1 MSPTAADDIRIG
13 SILRDTYEIVSLLG
27 TGGMGKVFLA
37 RHLRL
42 PGKQVAVKV
51 LLSDEEVTAD
61 QYARFRREAE
71 ITSRLGHPNIVGVL
85 DFHGPEGEGAAPFL
99 VLEYLSGETLSRRL
113 KRGPLPLPEA
123 LFVARQI
130 GSALHAAHQAGVIHR
145 DLKPGNVF
153 LVPTESWDVADYQVK
168 LLDFGISKLV
178 SAQTVRTQDDV
189 LMGTPRYMSP
199 EQARGQNTKV
209 DARSDLFALGV
220 IVYELLSGKSPFAD
234 ESVVGILYRIVN
246 EPVDPLASICPHL
259 PASVCAAVDK
269 ALSKQPGDRQ
279 PSIAAFIEEL
289 TGAAPSS
296 SSVRSEPQPASQE
309 APPAPVSAGVD
320 RGGPSAAS
328 VAAAPATVPGRKAPP
343 AQEAVPTFLPMAVE
357 AAPPSMMEAPP
368 PSMVGPAPSLP
379 GSAAPPKSSR
389 TVLIG
394 SVLALLVGAGGVVA
408 FLSRG
413 TPPAVSPSASQEAA
427 STPVTQP
434 SREVATTTPP
444 PAPPPAQQTPPP
456 ETSEPAPSATS
467 PQPTPRPAA
476 RAEAPEVLPAGVRE
490 TLEQAEKALK
500 GNQADE
506 AIRLARLSQ
515 RTKVTGASFSL
526 LARAHCKQGDLAN
539 ARAQWNRVPAAQRAL
554 VQKYCKQHD
563 IEF

>member
-1 MSPTAADDIRIG
+1 MSPSASDDIRIG

-85 DFHGPEGEGAAPFL
+85 DFHGPEGEGGAPFL
-99 VLEYLSGETLSRRL
+99 VLEHLSGETLSRRL
-113 KRGPLPLPEA
+113 KKGPLPLPEA

-130 GSALHAAHQAGVIHR
+130 GAALHAAHQAGVIHR

-220 IVYELLSGKSPFAD
+220 IVYEMLSGKSPFAD

-246 EPVDPLASICPHL
+246 EPVDPLAAICPHL

-269 ALSKQPGDRQ
+269 ALSKQP
-279 PSIAAFIEEL
+279 A
-289 TGAAPSS
+289 TGSRASRPSS
-296 SSVRSEPQPASQE
+296 RS
-309 APPAPVSAGVD
+309 
-320 RGGPSAAS
+320 
-328 VAAAPATVPGRKAPP
+328 
-343 AQEAVPTFLPMAVE
+343 
-357 AAPPSMMEAPP
+357 
-368 PSMVGPAPSLP
+368 
-379 GSAAPPKSSR
+379 
-389 TVLIG
+389 
-394 SVLALLVGAGGVVA
+394 
-408 FLSRG
+408 
-413 TPPAVSPSASQEAA
+413 
-427 STPVTQP
+427 
-434 SREVATTTPP
+434 
-444 PAPPPAQQTPPP
+444 
-456 ETSEPAPSATS
+456 
-467 PQPTPRPAA
+467 
-476 RAEAPEVLPAGVRE
+476 
-490 TLEQAEKALK
+490 
-500 GNQADE
+500 
-506 AIRLARLSQ
+506 
-515 RTKVTGASFSL
+515 
-526 LARAHCKQGDLAN
+526 
-539 ARAQWNRVPAAQRAL
+539 
-554 VQKYCKQHD
+554 
-563 IEF
+563 